1 MAYWLSEKGYEI
13 TISDVGR
20 RRDYNYLRFI
30 KMQRKISRN
39 DMQAVMLKKNAANW
53 GFVTGWLAQRNAQ
66 ELEMRYPEVDLFS
79 ERQFL

>member
-1 MAYWLSEKGYEI
+1 
-13 TISDVGR
+13 
-20 RRDYNYLRFI
+20 
-30 KMQRKISRN
+30 MQRKISRN